1 MHLDTLAVS
10 ACRNAVGYR
19 IRKKRSL
26 ESLSLFRIMSKR
38 KGKMKTMTLVISLQ
52 GMGLNE
58 IQALKVR
65 NAIEALIESNDSVE
79 VVGAGVNL
87 DGSEID
93 LEIETSDVE
102 GASSFI
108 EELMASADL
117 EGRYKLETK

>member
-1 MHLDTLAVS
+1 
-10 ACRNAVGYR
+10 
-19 IRKKRSL
+19 
-26 ESLSLFRIMSKR
+26 
-38 KGKMKTMTLVISLQ
+38 MKTMTLVISLQ

-87 DGSEID
+87 DGAEID
-93 LEIETSDVE
+93 LQIETSDVE

-108 EELMASADL
+108 EELMANADL